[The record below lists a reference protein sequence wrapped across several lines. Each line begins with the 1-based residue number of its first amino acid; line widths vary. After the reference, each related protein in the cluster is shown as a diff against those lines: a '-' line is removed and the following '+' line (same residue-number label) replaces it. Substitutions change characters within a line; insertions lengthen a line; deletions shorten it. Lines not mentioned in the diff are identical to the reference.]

1 MNTSWQWRQFSASGV
16 RCLPEAGKLEA
27 GGWGGPALPL
37 HSFAPIRKVPGD
49 NGRCGVGEGRRG
61 GMDGVQ
67 RWDQALASVRKIIQS
82 LLEEKSY
89 LVVTAQ
95 SFQE

>member
-1 MNTSWQWRQFSASGV
+1 
-16 RCLPEAGKLEA
+16 
-27 GGWGGPALPL
+27 
-37 HSFAPIRKVPGD
+37 
-49 NGRCGVGEGRRG
+49 
-61 GMDGVQ
+61 MDGVQ

-89 LVVTAQ
+89 VVVTAQ